1 MTVISVEKDLENLAV
16 DVVAEFKAPVDR
28 VWQLW
33 ADPRKLERWWGPPG
47 YPATFEQHSFEPCG
61 DVTYYMTS
69 PEGEKYRGW
78 WQINSV
84 DPPTSIEFRDGFAD
98 SEGKPVQD
106 MPVTMVQV
114 TFSELPDGTRMEMHS
129 VYASREA
136 LDQVVEMGMLEGIRL
151 AVGQMDELL
160 AA

>member
-33 ADPRKLERWWGPPG
+33 SDPRKLERWWGPPG
-47 YPATFEQHSFEPCG
+47 YPATFEQHAFEPGG

-78 WQINSV
+78 WRINAV
-84 DPPTSIEFRDGFAD
+84 NPPTSLEFRDGFAD
-98 SEGKPVQD
+98 SEGKPAEE
-106 MPVTMVQV
+106 MPVTTVQV
-114 TFSELPDGTRMEMHS
+114 TLSELPEGTRMEMHS

-160 AA
+160 AE